1 MEKNNN
7 QEMQAQSHEGL
18 ILSDNSVDISIE
30 IREQITKKIEELRQ
44 KTGTKRIHAIVVK
57 GDEFDNKPLYIGYF
71 KRPNMLSLSLWMNMV
86 QKDTIQ
92 ANRTIAQN
100 CFVDGDKELVDDEDL
115 FLYGTQQKI
124 STLMEGRNAE
134 LVKLSSAGK

>member
-1 MEKNNN
+1 MEENNS
-7 QEMQAQSHEGL
+7 QEMQSQEGL
-18 ILSDNSVDISIE
+18 ILSDNSVDISVE
-30 IREQITKKIEELRQ
+30 VREQITKKIEELRQ
-44 KTGTKRIHAIVVK
+44 KTGMKRIQAIVVK
-57 GDEFDNKPLYIGYF
+57 GDEFDSKPLYIGYF
-71 KRPNMLSLSLWMNMV
+71 KRPNMMNMSLWMNMV

-92 ANRTIAQN
+92 ANKTIAQN